1 MTTERLHFEDA
12 RGTEFEARVVDH
24 AAFEGR
30 PSVVL
35 DRTGFYAEAGG
46 QMADHGTLGGVPVV
60 DVQID
65 GTGRVHHVL
74 DGVPPAV
81 GEAVRG
87 VIDSVRRRVHRAL
100 HTGQHVLSRALL
112 DEAQAETVSSRL
124 GETAC
129 TIDVDRDGIP
139 ERELARAE
147 DLANAVVDDA
157 LRVRAWFPSPDE
169 LAGLPLRRAPKVEG
183 AIRIVAVGHFDY
195 TPCGGTHCDD
205 SAQIGAVRITG
216 VERYKGGTRVTFV
229 AGRRARQDHAAAA
242 GVLRDLARLLTC
254 GPQDLAGNVEK
265 LRRDLQGARDALGVV
280 RARLADREA
289 QALLA
294 GGGTRFVA
302 AFPDAD
308 ADFLRVVARRLAQV
322 PSAIVALAATTPEG
336 TRLLVTRGPGA
347 PLDCGALVKA
357 VAAATGGRGGG
368 RPDSAEAQLPPHADW
383 QAALTL

>member
-1 MTTERLHFEDA
+1 MTTELLHYADP
-12 RGTEFEARVVDH
+12 RGSEFEARVVEH
-24 AAFEGR
+24 ATFKGR

-46 QMADHGTLGGVPVV
+46 QMADRGTLGDVAVA

-65 GTGRVHHVL
+65 DAGRVHHVL
-74 DGVPPAV
+74 DGALPAV
-81 GEAVRG
+81 GDLVRG
-87 VIDSVRRRVHRAL
+87 AIDAGRRRVHRAL

-147 DLANAVVDDA
+147 DLANAIADDD
-157 LRVRAWFPSPDE
+157 LRVRAWFPSPAE
-169 LAGLPLRRAPKVEG
+169 LAGLPLRRAPKVDG
-183 AIRIVAVGHFDY
+183 AVRIVAVGDFDY
-195 TPCGGTHCDD
+195 TPCGGTHCDN
-205 SAQIGAVRITG
+205 SAQIGTIRITG
-216 VERYKGGTRVTFV
+216 IERYKGGTRVTFV
-229 AGRRARQDHAAAA
+229 AGRRARQDHVAAA
-242 GVLRDLARLLTC
+242 GVLRDLSRLLTC

-265 LRRDLQGARDALGVV
+265 LRRDLQSARDALGVV

-294 GGGTRFVA
+294 AGGTRFVA

-322 PSAIVALAATTPEG
+322 PSAVVALAATNPEG

-347 PLDCGALVKA
+347 TLDCGALVKA
-357 VAAATGGRGGG
+357 VAQATGGRGGG
-368 RPDSAEAQLPPHADW
+368 RPDGAEANLPPNADW
-383 QAALTL
+383 QAVLTI